1 MTIQKPEPYCWA
13 VEWTNSVWAFRGEN
27 AEELAHSCFPEK
39 PPFLLYRE
47 PLANHFANAGK
58 VMPIGTARE
67 LLSCAALEILGL
79 KPSTKLYVMPE
90 APETPVTEE
99 SSAAQP
105 TQDDDLTAVYLA
117 GMQRGKELALKS
129 KVELDK
135 VYWEGDK
142 LMGTVKAPAGFVGL
156 THDEVGAICKDIWGC
171 ASIAPQKAHSF
182 ACAIEAKLKEK
193 NQ

>member
-1 MTIQKPEPYCWA
+1 MKEPEPYCWA

-27 AEELAHSCFPEK
+27 AEELAHSCFAEK

-47 PLANHFANAGK
+47 P
-58 VMPIGTARE
+58 
-67 LLSCAALEILGL
+67 
-79 KPSTKLYVMPE
+79 
-90 APETPVTEE
+90 PVTEE
-99 SSAAQP
+99 SSAA
-105 TQDDDLTAVYLA
+105 AFMA
-117 GMQRGKELALKS
+117 GLQRGKELALKS
-129 KVELDK
+129 KVELNK
-135 VYWEGDK
+135 VCWEGDK

-156 THDEVGAICKDIWGC
+156 THDEVVELIKELWGS

>member
-1 MTIQKPEPYCWA
+1 MKEPEPYCWA

-27 AEELAHSCFPEK
+27 AEELAHSCNPQDQP
-39 PPFLLYRE
+39 PPFPLYRE
-47 PLANHFANAGK
+47 PIAHHLAGVGK
-58 VMPIGTARE
+58 VIIDAI
-67 LLSCAALEILGL
+67 EILGL
-79 KPSTKLYVMPE
+79 KPSTKLCVMPE
-90 APETPVTEE
+90 APETPVTDE

-129 KVELDK
+129 KVELKK
-135 VYWEGDK
+135 VCWEGDK

-156 THDEVGAICKDIWGC
+156 THDEVVELIKELWGS

>member
-1 MTIQKPEPYCWA
+1 MKEPEPYCWA

-90 APETPVTEE
+90 APETPVTDE

-105 TQDDDLTAVYLA
+105 VEPTQDDDLA
-117 GMQRGKELALKS
+117 GVQVKIRVKELAIG
-129 KVELDK
+129 ELNK
-135 VYWEGDK
+135 VYWKGDK
-142 LMGTVKAPAGFVGL
+142 LMATVKVPADFLGL
-156 THDEVGAICKDIWGC
+156 TYAEVADLIKEMWGC
-171 ASIAPQKAHSF
+171 ASIAPQKAHNF

-193 NQ
+193 NT